1 MSSEISSEVLQS
13 VLQYYRAK
21 CSQLEYDFL
30 LHKLESEKKQSELE
44 SVLSKITNPPVQA
57 KQ

>member
-1 MSSEISSEVLQS
+1 MSNEKTTDVLQN

-30 LHKLESEKKQSELE
+30 LYRLAAEEAIKEFQQKE
-44 SVLSKITNPPVQA
+44 A
-57 KQ
+57 K

>member
-1 MSSEISSEVLQS
+1 MSNEKNSEVLQH

-30 LHKLESEKKQSELE
+30 LYRLSAEETIKELQEKQKSEKSD
-44 SVLSKITNPPVQA
+44 A
-57 KQ
+57 KTS